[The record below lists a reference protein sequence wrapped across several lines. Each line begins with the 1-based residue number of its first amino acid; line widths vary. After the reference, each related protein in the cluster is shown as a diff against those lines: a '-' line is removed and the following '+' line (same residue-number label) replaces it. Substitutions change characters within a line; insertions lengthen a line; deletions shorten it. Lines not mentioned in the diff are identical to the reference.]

1 MLSSRTIGGGRTEAA
16 GLVQVVMVVVVMET
30 TAGTIARTTD
40 RTWLSSRST
49 WMEQELKDSSPHN
62 SLRVYTS
69 HLLLQ

>member
-16 GLVQVVMVVVVMET
+16 GLVQVVVLVMEM

-49 WMEQELKDSSPHN
+49 WMEQELKDSSLRN
-62 SLRVYTS
+62 SLRACTS